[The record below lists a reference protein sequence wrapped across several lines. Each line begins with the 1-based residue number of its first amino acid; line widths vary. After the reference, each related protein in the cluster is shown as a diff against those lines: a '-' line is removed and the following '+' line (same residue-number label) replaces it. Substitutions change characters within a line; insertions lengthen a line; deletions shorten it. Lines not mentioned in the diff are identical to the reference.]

1 MLRDRYN
8 AMNIFD
14 FVPVLSAQMEPVL
27 TQLDALLDDDRLFQT
42 VRADLARRH
51 PRTLCDGRPST
62 PAEVILR
69 LLVVKHLYGWSYRQ
83 TVQWVGDSLVLR
95 QFCRVYLQ
103 PVPAAA
109 TLLRWAQTIPPTTL
123 HTLLDQVVEL
133 ARQHQSPGGGS
144 YGWIA
149 PSLRPISIT
158 PWTAG

>member
-1 MLRDRYN
+1 MLRDHYT

-14 FVPVLSAQMEPVL
+14 LVPALCAQMEPVL
-27 TQLDALLDDDRLFQT
+27 TQLDALLADDHLFQI

-83 TVQWVGDSLVLR
+83 TEQWVGDSLVLR

-103 PVPAAA
+103 PVPDA
-109 TLLRWAQTIPPTTL
+109 TTL
-123 HTLLDQVVEL
+123 G
-133 ARQHQSPGGGS
+133 R
-144 YGWIA
+144 
-149 PSLRPISIT
+149 
-158 PWTAG
+158 